1 MNIMLQTQFEEVKQN
16 LHKITFPD
24 SKILYLI
31 GTAHVSKESIDLV
44 EETISKYNPDTI
56 SIELDEQRY
65 KAIMN
70 PKNYD
75 NINIFEIIKKKQLFF
90 FIGQFIMSSFQKK
103 ISEKTGSKPGA
114 EFKKAAEIA
123 LEQEKK
129 IVLADRNIGI
139 TLKRAWR
146 LTPFSHKMK
155 FLGSLFFSDSDE
167 IDNLDI
173 ESLKGSDAI
182 ESMMEGFADEL
193 PITKKVLID
202 ERDSF
207 LASKTQND
215 LGDITVAVVGAG
227 HVPGML
233 KRFSGELEIEDE
245 ESINFIPKSSK
256 ITKIIPWLIP
266 AIVIGGFI
274 YGFLQGDAA
283 MTTDVILYWIL
294 ANGVLTAIGCA
305 IAFGHPLTIVA
316 GFIAAPLTSLN
327 PTIGAG
333 FVTAFVQ
340 AMLSKPRISDFA
352 QIQEN
357 SLKIKQWWTN
367 RVTRIFL
374 VFILS
379 SIGSSIGTF
388 VALPALRKLFG

>member
-1 MNIMLQTQFEEVKQN
+1 MLQTQFEEVKQN

-207 LASKTQND
+207 RNCY
-215 LGDITVAVVGAG
+215 
-227 HVPGML
+227 
-233 KRFSGELEIEDE
+233 
-245 ESINFIPKSSK
+245 
-256 ITKIIPWLIP
+256 WW
-266 AIVIGGFI
+266 I
-274 YGFLQGDAA
+274 YLWF
-283 MTTDVILYWIL
+283 
-294 ANGVLTAIGCA
+294 
-305 IAFGHPLTIVA
+305 F
-316 GFIAAPLTSLN
+316 
-327 PTIGAG
+327 
-333 FVTAFVQ
+333 
-340 AMLSKPRISDFA
+340 
-352 QIQEN
+352 
-357 SLKIKQWWTN
+357 
-367 RVTRIFL
+367 TR
-374 VFILS
+374 
-379 SIGSSIGTF
+379 
-388 VALPALRKLFG
+388 